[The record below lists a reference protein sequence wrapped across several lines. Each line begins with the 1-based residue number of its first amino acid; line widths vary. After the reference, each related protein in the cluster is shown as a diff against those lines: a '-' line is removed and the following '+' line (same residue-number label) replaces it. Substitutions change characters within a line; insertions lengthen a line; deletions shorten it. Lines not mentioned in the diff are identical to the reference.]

1 MDDALKQKLRERLVA
16 RRRDQ
21 FAFLA
26 DLVRVPSENPPGD
39 CADHAEHTA
48 GLLSQLGFKVQRY
61 EVPDEVSAPFGRAG
75 VVNLVARRRPG
86 GNPALVLSANGD
98 TPPAGNRW
106 RGDPYE
112 PAIFD
117 GKMSGRGVIRSKS
130 DIAAY
135 AFAILALDDAAPD
148 RSGGAE
154 LRITYDGETGG
165 ELGAKWL
172 LENAPGKPGAAIV
185 GGLGHEIIATAS
197 GRINMDVEI
206 TGKSAAAARPAD
218 GFDAVE
224 GMSRVLTALYALRDE
239 YRDVY
244 SEVPGIGAPTLVVSE
259 IRGGHSPITIPGNA
273 VLRIDRRV
281 LPEEDA
287 GAVERE
293 IHNLVGT
300 TVVKVDGVTCR
311 VRRSSMVPSLKR
323 TAASSALIKSLAD
336 HGSEVF
342 GKPLPV
348 RGTPHI
354 TDGCWYAAAGIPT
367 VLYGAGPPN
376 PDGADLSTFNETLDL
391 DDLRKTTEVLA
402 LMMAESVHAK
412 NKP

>member
-1 MDDALKQKLRERLVA
+1 MDDTLKQKLRDRLVA

-39 CADHAEHTA
+39 CTAHAEHAA
-48 GLLSQLGFKVQRY
+48 GLLSQLGFEVKRY
-61 EVPDEVSAPFGRAG
+61 AVPDEEAAAYGRAG
-75 VVNLVARRRPG
+75 VVNLVARRQPG

-98 TPPAGNRW
+98 TPPAGDGW
-106 RGDPYE
+106 RDDPYD
-112 PAIFD
+112 PVISD
-117 GKMSGRGVIRSKS
+117 GKISGRGVIRSKS

-135 AFAILALDDAAPD
+135 AFAILALDDVAPG
-148 RSGGAE
+148 RSGGVE

-165 ELGAKWL
+165 DLGAKWL

-185 GGLGHEIIATAS
+185 GGIGHEIITTAC
-197 GRINMDVEI
+197 GRIHMDVEI
-206 TGKSAAAARPAD
+206 VGKSAPASCPAD
-218 GFDAVE
+218 GRDAVE
-224 GMSRVLTALYALRDE
+224 AMSRVLVAIYELRDE

-244 SEVPGIGAPTLVVSE
+244 SEVPGIDAPMLAVSE
-259 IRGGHSPITIPGNA
+259 IHGGESPITIPGRA
-273 VLRIDRRV
+273 VLKLDRRV

-300 TVVKVDGVTCR
+300 SVVKVEGVTCR
-311 VRRSSMVPSLKR
+311 VRRSNMVPALKR
-323 TAASSALIKSLAD
+323 TAATSPLIKSLAE

-342 GKPLPV
+342 GVPLPV

-367 VLYGAGPPN
+367 VLYGAGPPT
-376 PDGADLSTFNETLDL
+376 PGGSDLSGADETLDL
-391 DDLRKTTEVLA
+391 DDLRKTTEVLT
-402 LMMAESVHAK
+402 LMMAESSQPK
-412 NKP
+412 G